1 MLSTVQSNLEA
12 TWPDDVARFMF
23 SFEMVDEMVECCDAA
38 DENLEVLNSVAKNKK
53 EGAEAEADE
62 NTTIG
67 FGGGG
72 EKGPVLAVP
81 PPAGPPAAPTAAP
94 TMMVVK
100 KKKKAARPPPS
111 VEGEGGA
118 KKAKVEEP

>member
-72 EKGPVLAVP
+72 EKGPVLA
-81 PPAGPPAAPTAAP
+81 AAPSRSP
-94 TMMVVK
+94 R
-100 KKKKAARPPPS
+100 RPYRRTYHDGRQ
-111 VEGEGGA
+111 EEEEGGQA
-118 KKAKVEEP
+118 TPVGRGGGGREEG